1 MKNST
6 LIALVV
12 ALVTTFGLTNASAG
26 PALPP
31 VADFTVDLTNGLAP
45 LTVTFNDASSTGVIS
60 NYSLNFGDNV
70 VTNMPGATINLL
82 HTYITP
88 GTYTVQLTVSGP
100 MGFNTL
106 TQPDFITVI
115 PEPSTFLLVGAGLCI
130 FLARLKPQR

>member
-6 LIALVV
+6 LIALAV
-12 ALVTTFGLTNASAG
+12 ALVTTFGLTNASAV
-26 PALPP
+26 PP
-31 VADFTVDLTNGLAP
+31 PFADFSVDLTNGLAP

-82 HTYITP
+82 HTYKTP